1 VRAAARLA
9 IVLALAGPGAAC
21 AARQAAGT
29 VPRQGTLEAVRER
42 RAWIDER
49 LRAMRAAEA
58 SGDDTGVRAAR
69 GELEAAGVD
78 WRSFLTPVRGS
89 VQGSCCILGEW
100 PKNHTLR
107 QIAQKLNLVRDVRQ
121 IFGIPD
127 RANDLARDGT
137 VLDSAFFTNT
147 DVGSLTPEEVLRE
160 AGGQAPHG
168 TIYITEQKTEGVS
181 EGFWGRDENGD
192 VFIFVLD
199 PRGFEEM
206 NTAAE
211 VMGSTILRLAG
222 YNVPYPTIVTL
233 DDLAVAPEVFEE
245 QARERAGL
253 AELPEGAAHQ
263 AAEEQF
269 EQRIGDD
276 DETLGQD
283 DVDQFRGR
291 RAVATKAITDGFR
304 GPWTYWVFRDRR
316 ELRGAQ
322 IFAAWIN
329 NYDQVDHNTIAHLFD
344 EDAGLVRYYI
354 VDTSSAFG
362 SASNR
367 VKDPPAGYVNN
378 TIDVHRLVTAP
389 LRGLASPFGHSDPW
403 DPNQPVV
410 SPAVG
415 RFDANLEP
423 LLWKPQYPNLAYED
437 MDEEDAEW
445 AARLIGRFSDEL
457 IDAVVSLARY
467 SNPADAAHVASALK
481 ARRDTIVGTYL
492 EED

>member
-9 IVLALAGPGAAC
+9 VVLALAGPGSAC

-58 SGDDTGVRAAR
+58 SGDDTRVRAAR

-233 DDLAVAPEVFEE
+233 DDLAIAPEVLEE

-253 AELPEGAAHQ
+253 AERPEGAAHQ

-291 RAVATKAITDGFR
+291 RAVATKAITDGYR

-322 IFAAWIN
+322 VFAAWIN

-389 LRGLASPFGHSDPW
+389 LRGLASPFGYRDPW
-403 DPNQPVV
+403 DPDQPVV

-415 RFDANLEP
+415 RFDASLEP
-423 LLWKPQYPNLAYED
+423 RLWKPQYPNLAYED

-457 IDAVVSLARY
+457 IEAVVSLARY
-467 SNPADAAHVASALK
+467 SNPADAAHVASALA
-481 ARRDTIVGTYL
+481 ARRDAIVRTYVG
-492 EED
+492 ED

>member
-1 VRAAARLA
+1 VHVPRSRPAHAAAARRRTPQRA
-9 IVLALAGPGAAC
+9 GGSPRRAAVRLALLVAVAAPAAAC
-21 AARQAAGT
+21 ATRQLADT
-29 VPRQGTLEAVRER
+29 VPRQGTLEGVHAR

-49 LRAMRAAEA
+49 LRAMRAADA
-58 SGDDTGVRAAR
+58 DGDAAGVRALR
-69 GELEAAGVD
+69 GDLEEAGVD

-89 VQGSCCILGEW
+89 VRGSCCILGEW

-121 IFGIPD
+121 ILGIPD

-233 DDLAVAPEVFEE
+233 DDLAIAPD
-245 QARERAGL
+245 A
-253 AELPEGAAHQ
+253 
-263 AAEEQF
+263 
-269 EQRIGDD
+269 D

-283 DVDQFRGR
+283 DIDQFRGR

-304 GPWTYWVFRDRR
+304 GPWTYWVFRERR

-322 IFAAWIN
+322 VFAAWIN

-378 TIDVHRLVTAP
+378 TIDVHRLVTGP
-389 LRGLASPFGHSDPW
+389 LRGLASPFGYRDPW
-403 DPNQPVV
+403 DPDQPVV

-415 RFDANLEP
+415 RFDGNLEP
-423 LLWKPQYPNLAYED
+423 RLWKPQYPNLAYED

-467 SNPADAAHVASALK
+467 SNPADAAHVASALRT
-481 ARRDTIVGTYL
+481 RRDTIVRTYL

>member
-1 VRAAARLA
+1 
-9 IVLALAGPGAAC
+9 
-21 AARQAAGT
+21 
-29 VPRQGTLEAVRER
+29 VPRQRTLEAVRER

-49 LRAMRAAEA
+49 LRAKRAAEA
-58 SGDDTGVRAAR
+58 SGDESGVRASR

-78 WRSFLTPVRGS
+78 WASFLTPIRGS
-89 VQGSCCILGEW
+89 VRGSCCILGEW

-147 DVGSLTPEEVLRE
+147 DVASLTPEDVLRE
-160 AGGQAPHG
+160 AAGQAPSG
-168 TIYITEQKTEGVS
+168 TIYVTSVEKEGVS
-181 EGFWGRDENGD
+181 EGFWGRDEQGD

-199 PRGFEEM
+199 PPGFDEM

-211 VMGSTILRLAG
+211 VMGSTILRVAG
-222 YNVPYPTIVTL
+222 YYVPYPTIVTL
-233 DDLAVAPEVFEE
+233 DRLEVAPEVLDEEAADEQEERLE
-245 QARERAGL
+245 QALGGDQP
-253 AELPEGAAHQ
+253 ELPGEVDTPD
-263 AAEEQF
+263 ED
-269 EQRIGDD
+269 RIHP
-276 DETLGQD
+276 DEIRRF
-283 DVDQFRGR
+283 VGR

-322 IFAAWIN
+322 VFAAWIN
-329 NYDQVDHNTIAHLFD
+329 NYDQVDHNTIAHLYD

-367 VKDPPAGYVNN
+367 VKEPTAGYVNN
-378 TIDVHRLVTAP
+378 TIDFHRLVTAP
-389 LRGLASPFGHSDPW
+389 LRGLASPFGYRDPW
-403 DPNQPVV
+403 DPDQPIV

-415 RFDANLEP
+415 RFDAELEP
-423 LLWKPQYPNLAYED
+423 RLWKPQYPNLAYED

-445 AARLIGRFSDEL
+445 AAGLVGQFSDGL
-457 IDAVVSLARY
+457 IDAIVSLARF
-467 SNPADAAHVASALK
+467 SNAADAAHVASALK
-481 ARRDTIVGTYL
+481 ARRDTIVRTYL